1 MIQEA
6 CAHGVDK
13 SWIPVSWEDGKGQ
26 EDVAGLG
33 GSGAFPLLFI
43 TLPPLVPS
51 TPEPEL
57 EDAPLAG
64 DCLGSGC
71 SIPGPTIS
79 EHPTCIHGM
88 PRCPGIQQENWA
100 FPINVF
106 EIVRSITCKHVIKEE
121 LLIIIIIN
129 IIFKNILITI
139 NYNNFK
145 YIYKV

>member
-1 MIQEA
+1 MPSFKKLAHTGLTRAGSQCLGRMTKGRRMWLDWEA
-6 CAHGVDK
+6 QVH
-13 SWIPVSWEDGKGQ
+13 
-26 EDVAGLG
+26 
-33 GSGAFPLLFI
+33 FPFSS
-43 TLPPLVPS
+43 LPLRLSSPS

-79 EHPTCIHGM
+79 EHPTRIHGM

-106 EIVRSITCKHVIKEE
+106 EIVRSITCKYVIKEE

-129 IIFKNILITI
+129 IVFKNILITI

-145 YIYKV
+145 YI